1 MRNESLIE
9 RGHMENPFSYS
20 SFVTGPCFCN
30 RAMEQKQLLEFI
42 QASQN
47 VLLYSHRR
55 TGKSSLIKQVFQNI
69 NDQGLEIKV
78 VYVDLYG
85 TTSEKEFITRVFQQL
100 GGLESNTD
108 KLLGLLKNSIGKLS
122 FQITLDQVTSLPA
135 ISPSFKGADEH
146 LILKNLM
153 DLLGKFSEKK
163 KIVVAFDEFQETAA
177 YGDSDSFEKQ
187 LRSHIQK
194 HDRICYIFSGSQQ
207 HLLTAM
213 FRSRERAFY
222 QQAASFPL
230 QEIETRHY
238 VAWMDHLFQKG
249 NLPMKKEDLACI
261 VERFENHPMYVQ
273 LFCFFLWNDLQQ
285 SPWQTDTLER
295 IERSMIQQK
304 HLEYQ
309 MLWDHLTLNQ
319 KKTLKLVLVQGGEK
333 LFSAEALMAG
343 GIKTASMV
351 TRCLKSLMDQELI
364 IKNQKYR
371 IQDICFKRW
380 LESTL

>member
-1 MRNESLIE
+1 
-9 RGHMENPFSYS
+9 MENPFSYS

-30 RAMEQKQLLEFI
+30 RAREQKQLLEFI
-42 QASQN
+42 MASQN

-69 NDQGLEIKV
+69 NDQGHAINT

-122 FQITLDQVTSLPA
+122 FQITLDPATSLPA

-153 DLLGKFSEKK
+153 DLLEKISEKK
-163 KIVVAFDEFQETAA
+163 KILVAFDEFQEVAA
-177 YGDSDSFEKQ
+177 YADADSFEKQ

-194 HDRICYIFSGSQQ
+194 HDRVCYIFSGSQQ

-213 FRSRERAFY
+213 FRSRKRAFF

-230 QEIETRHY
+230 QEIETEHY
-238 VAWMDHLFQKG
+238 VSWMDNLF
-249 NLPMKKEDLACI
+249 KEGDLNI
-261 VERFENHPMYVQ
+261 EKDKLELVVDRFENHPMYIQ

-285 SPWQTDTLER
+285 NPWQTDTLDR

-309 MLWDHLTLNQ
+309 MLWDHLTMNQ
-319 KKTLKLVLVQGGEK
+319 KKTLKLVLAHGGEK
-333 LFSAEALMAG
+333 LFSAEALVSAT
-343 GIKTASMV
+343 IKTASIV
-351 TRCLKSLMDQELI
+351 TRCLKSLIDREI
-364 IKNQKYR
+364 IVKNQKYR
-371 IQDICFKRW
+371 IQDILFRKW
-380 LESTL
+380 LALNL